1 MNTSAAILVS
11 AGGIWVGIVMMAW
24 SNWQRGR
31 ADKRRAEAED
41 NRHKEAMQAARDHHR
56 EAMTAARDHHK
67 EAVQEARDHH
77 KEAMTALD
85 TVTKAL
91 SVLIER
97 TAPRPGA

>member
-56 EAMTAARDHHK
+56 EA
-67 EAVQEARDHH
+67 VQAARDHH

-91 SVLIER
+91 SALIER

>member
-31 ADKRRAEAED
+31 ADKRRAEAEE
-41 NRHKEAMQAARDHHR
+41 NRHKEAM
-56 EAMTAARDHHK
+56 
-67 EAVQEARDHH
+67 
-77 KEAMTALD
+77 
-85 TVTKAL
+85 KAL

>member
-1 MNTSAAILVS
+1 MDTSAAILVS
-11 AGGIWVGIVMMAW
+11 AGGIWAGIVMMAW

-41 NRHKEAMQAARDHHR
+41 NRHKEAM
-56 EAMTAARDHHK
+56 
-67 EAVQEARDHH
+67 
-77 KEAMTALD
+77 TALD
-85 TVTKAL
+85 TATKAL